1 MSQNAYLDFPVG
13 PTPTPKMIRD
23 AMGEPEEKTPLGS
36 LFGDAF
42 MDTTVTGSVI
52 RYFER
57 PGTFDPSFR
66 ITPELLKDTAGDIP
80 VEYIQDLSESTSLD
94 EFKYR
99 VESIKERLDT
109 REKLSQ
115 HGIAGL
121 GLTFGAALLDP
132 AFLVGAGVAAPLV
145 IGGKAAQVGVA
156 TQRAL
161 RVQSALRGA
170 AISAAIDIPLETA
183 RLATDDMS
191 DFETFFINVIAS
203 GTLGSGIGYAFP
215 TTSGFARNWKQMVDE
230 EKGRIALS
238 MQGKVSTATGVTI
251 PQRNL
256 SSMNK
261 KEVFGYAKELGVP
274 TTRPVAIR
282 RTEIRTEEVFD
293 PTTGGKMEVEVE
305 VALPVDETV
314 VRTPDFDQPGQVA
327 EVKISGKPKMVPKTE
342 AQLRKDIQEFLDKSP
357 EVRAG
362 EAAVG
367 VLAPNDSKF
376 LEFTDEVLKDMVDDV
391 SKPTFFGEALSRLPF
406 FRAIA
411 KREARVGTN
420 NSKLLFRSMVE
431 DPMLDSRMPDLETRA
446 TLNRRTS
453 TLPYYQALR
462 AIEEAEGKAALQLF
476 RENIADAVRSGR
488 QLDGLQGQA
497 QKALQKSFAENLEHA
512 RRMGVDVSGIKPDMK
527 FIPREANQ
535 LGVMAA
541 TDAFGKETVIKLLKT
556 SLKRANP
563 KMSDSKITSVAEG
576 WFKYAE
582 DPEGYVNAR
591 LVGGK
596 SADKIQEIEKVLK
609 ARMKDKKEVDEVL
622 DLLVPK
628 GHQPHLGMTNKRIN
642 FDESM
647 SITAINSKTGKSETL
662 KFSDLVVND
671 MDYLLE
677 KYTHRLTGAAGMTQM
692 ARVIG
697 VETAGEGVVPTIDD
711 FVRFMNTDGKVD
723 DITMTSFEQAYR
735 NIMGMPQRDLVEF
748 GENYRKALGTLRDL
762 SFVNVMANV
771 GVAQLPELANSMASN
786 GVRAMLTRM
795 PALMKMTR
803 NLKTGKWNDQVAAEL
818 EAFLAPSE
826 GILNGYTRN
835 YRMDEGLG
843 LQSSTGSF
851 YERAMRPLRAVTSG
865 AGSINVGGAKV
876 RNFLGIAPMDDAL
889 RIGHVNSTL
898 QSWVNRAY
906 KVKNGRP
913 VKDSFFDKSRSR
925 FRDLGFTDNE
935 LDELMET
942 LADVDAGVVRVHPN
956 STKVAQLDLSKF
968 SNQQLR
974 YKLQFALQRDADRVI
989 QRNKIGNKDFWFNT
1003 PSGGLVTQ
1011 FRQFAL
1017 TAGYKQLGYNLKH
1030 MDQTA
1035 IKMFAG
1041 TTMFAYVG
1049 YLINIHIGANKY
1061 SGIEREKFL
1070 EEALGFHEFMDAEIP
1085 RPLLAAVTRAGW
1097 SGLFPAFIDS
1107 GTARLTPDKEAL
1119 FSPYFRSTGLGV
1131 GLIEGIPAYSYL
1143 SDTLKSLTEVSRAGA
1158 YELTGGKLGGQ
1169 FTEKDMRS
1177 LLRLVPLRNSIII
1190 NRPLEQMAQELNLPK
1205 RED

>member
-13 PTPTPKMIRD
+13 PTPSPKMIRD

-42 MDTTVTGSVI
+42 MDTTVAGSVI

-66 ITPELLKDTAGDIP
+66 ITPELLRDTAGDIP
-80 VEYIQDLSESTSLD
+80 VEYIQDLSESSSLD

-121 GLTFGAALLDP
+121 GLTFGAAMLDP
-132 AFLVGAGVAAPLV
+132 AFLFAAGLSGPLAFA
-145 IGGKAAQVGVA
+145 GKTAQVGVT

-161 RVQSALRGA
+161 RVKSALRGA

-183 RLATDDMS
+183 RLATDDMT
-191 DFETFFINVIAS
+191 DFEDLFFNVVAS

-215 TTSGFARNWKQMVDE
+215 TTSGFARNWKNMVDE
-230 EKGRIALS
+230 EKARIASS
-238 MQGKVSTATGVTI
+238 MQGKVAEATGTVLPT
-251 PQRNL
+251 RDL
-256 SSMNK
+256 GSMSGSEL
-261 KEVFGYAKELGVP
+261 KEYAKELGVP
-274 TTRPVAIR
+274 QSK
-282 RTEIRTEEVFD
+282 F
-293 PTTGGKMEVEVE
+293 
-305 VALPVDETV
+305 ETV
-314 VRTPDFDQPGQVA
+314 TTKTAVGEFKG
-327 EVKISGKPKMVPKTE
+327 PKMRAKTE
-342 AQLRKDIQEFLDKSP
+342 DELKADIQEFLDKSP

-362 EAAVG
+362 EAAIQV
-367 VLAPNDSKF
+367 VAPDDSQFMEFADDAIRQLA
-376 LEFTDEVLKDMVDDV
+376 DEVN
-391 SKPTFFGEALSRLPF
+391 KPHWFGEALSRLPF

-411 KREARVGTN
+411 KREARVGTE
-420 NSKLLFRSMVE
+420 NSKKIFRLMTE
-431 DPMLDSRMPDLETRA
+431 DPMLDSRVQDLETVA
-446 TLNRRTS
+446 TTNRRTAM
-453 TLPYYQALR
+453 LPYYQAMR
-462 AIEEAEGKAALQLF
+462 ALEESEGKAALKVF

-488 QLDGLQGQA
+488 KLDGLQGKA
-497 QKALQKSFAENLEHA
+497 QEALQKSFANTLEHA
-512 RRMGVDVSGIKPDMK
+512 RRMGIDVSGITPNAK

-535 LGVMAA
+535 FGVMVA
-541 TDAFGKETVIKLLKT
+541 TDMFGKETILKLLKA
-556 SLKRANP
+556 SLKKANP
-563 KMSDSKITSVAEG
+563 KMTDTKITSVAEG
-576 WFKYAE
+576 WLKYAE
-582 DPEGYVNAR
+582 DPEAYVNAR

-647 SITAINSKTGKSETL
+647 SITAVNSKTGKTETL

-677 KYTHRLTGAAGMTQM
+677 KYTHRLVGASGITQM
-692 ARVIG
+692 ARVAG

-711 FVRFMNTDGKVD
+711 FVRFMNTGGKVD
-723 DITMTSFEQAYR
+723 DVTLTSFEQAYR

-762 SFVNVMANV
+762 SFVNVMSNV

-786 GVRAMLTRM
+786 GVRAMLKRM

-803 NLKTGKWNDQVAAEL
+803 DLRTGKWNDQVAAEL
-818 EAFLAPSE
+818 EAFIAPSE

-843 LQSSTGSF
+843 LQQPTGSM
-851 YERAMRPLRAVTSG
+851 YEAAMRPLRAVTSG
-865 AGSINVGGAKV
+865 AGSVNVGGFKL

-898 QSWVNRAY
+898 QSWVNQAY
-906 KVKNGRP
+906 KVKNGKP
-913 VKDSFFDKSRSR
+913 LVDSAFSKNRAR
-925 FRDLGFTDNE
+925 FKDLGFTDSE
-935 LDELMET
+935 LDELMEI
-942 LADVDAGVVRVHPN
+942 LADVDSGVVRVKPN
-956 STKVAQLDLSKF
+956 STTVAELNLSKF
-968 SNQQLR
+968 PNKQLR

-989 QRNKIGNKDFWFNT
+989 QRNKIGNKDYWFNS

-1011 FRQFAL
+1011 FRQFAM

-1061 SGIEREKFL
+1061 TGIEREKFL
-1070 EEALGFHEFMDAEIP
+1070 DEALGFHEFMDVEIP
-1085 RPLLAAVTRAGW
+1085 RPLLASVTRAGW

-1107 GTARLTPDKEAL
+1107 GTAMITPEREAL
-1119 FSPYFRSTGLGV
+1119 FSPYFRTTGLGV

-1143 SDTLKSLTEVSRAGA
+1143 SDTLKSLTEISRAGA
-1158 YELTGGKLGGQ
+1158 FELTGGKLGGE
-1169 FTEKDMRS
+1169 FTEKDMKT

-1190 NRPLEQMAQELNLPK
+1190 NRPLERLVEEADLPK

>member
-13 PTPTPKMIRD
+13 PTPSPKMIRD

-42 MDTTVTGSVI
+42 MDTTVAGSVI

-57 PGTFDPSFR
+57 PNEIDPSFR
-66 ITPELLKDTAGDIP
+66 ITPELLRDTAGDIP

-121 GLTFGAALLDP
+121 GLTFGAAMLDP
-132 AFLVGAGVAAPLV
+132 AFLFAAGLTGPLAFA
-145 IGGKAAQVGVA
+145 GKTAQVGVT

-161 RVQSALRGA
+161 RVKSALRGA

-183 RLATDDMS
+183 RLATDDMT
-191 DFETFFINVIAS
+191 DFEDLFFNVIAS

-215 TTSGFARNWKQMVDE
+215 TTSGFSRNWKNMVDE
-230 EKGRIALS
+230 EKARIASS
-238 MQGKVSTATGVTI
+238 MQSSVAEATGTTLPV
-251 PQRNL
+251 RDL
-256 SSMNK
+256 GSMNK
-261 KEVFGYAKELGVP
+261 KEAFAYAKELGVP
-274 TTRPVAIR
+274 TTRPVEVK

-293 PTTGGKMEVEVE
+293 PATGGTMEVEVE

-327 EVKISGKPKMVPKTE
+327 EVKIAGKPKMVPKTE

-362 EAAVG
+362 EAAIQV
-367 VLAPNDSKF
+367 VAPDDSQFMEFADDAIRQLA
-376 LEFTDEVLKDMVDDV
+376 DEVN
-391 SKPTFFGEALSRLPF
+391 KPHWFGDAMSRLPF

-411 KREARVGTN
+411 KREARVGTE
-420 NSKLLFRSMVE
+420 NSKKIFRLMTE
-431 DPMLDSRMPDLETRA
+431 DPMLDSRVQDLETVA
-446 TLNRRTS
+446 TTNRRTAM
-453 TLPYYQALR
+453 LPYYQAMKAL
-462 AIEEAEGKAALQLF
+462 EESEGKAALKVF

-488 QLDGLQGQA
+488 KLDGLQGKA
-497 QKALQKSFAENLEHA
+497 QEALQKSFANTLEHA
-512 RRMGVDVSGIKPDMK
+512 RRMGIDVSGITPNAK

-535 LGVMAA
+535 FGVMVA
-541 TDAFGKETVIKLLKT
+541 TDMFGKEAILKLLKA
-556 SLKRANP
+556 SLKKANP
-563 KMSDSKITSVAEG
+563 KMTDTKITSVAEG
-576 WFKYAE
+576 WLKYAE
-582 DPEGYVNAR
+582 DPEAYVNAR

-596 SADKIQEIEKVLK
+596 SAEKIQEIEKVLK

-647 SITAINSKTGKSETL
+647 SITAVNSKTGKTETL

-677 KYTHRLTGAAGMTQM
+677 KYTHRLVGASGITQM
-692 ARVIG
+692 ARVAG

-723 DITMTSFEQAYR
+723 DVTLTSFEQAYR

-762 SFVNVMANV
+762 SFVNVMSNV

-786 GVRAMLTRM
+786 SVRAMLTRM

-803 NLKTGKWNDQVAAEL
+803 DLRTGKWTDQVAAEL
-818 EAFLAPSE
+818 EAFIAPSE

-843 LQSSTGSF
+843 LQQPTGSF
-851 YERAMRPLRAVTSG
+851 YEAAMRPLRALTSG
-865 AGSINVGGAKV
+865 AGSINVGGFKL

-898 QSWVNRAY
+898 QSWVNTAY
-906 KVKNGRP
+906 KVKNGKP
-913 VKDSFFDKSRSR
+913 LVDTFFNKSRSR
-925 FRDLGFTDNE
+925 FRDLGFTDSE
-935 LDELMET
+935 LDELMEI
-942 LADVDAGVVRVHPN
+942 LADVDSGVVRVKPN
-956 STKVAQLDLSKF
+956 STTVAELNLSKF
-968 SNQQLR
+968 PNKQLR

-989 QRNKIGNKDFWFNT
+989 QRNKIGNKDYWFNS

-1011 FRQFAL
+1011 FRQFAMS
-1017 TAGYKQLGYNLKH
+1017 AGYKQLGYNLKH

-1061 SGIEREKFL
+1061 TGIEREKFL
-1070 EEALGFHEFMDAEIP
+1070 DEALGFHEFMDVEIP

-1107 GTARLTPDKEAL
+1107 GTAMITPEREAL
-1119 FSPYFRSTGLGV
+1119 FSPYFRTTGLGV

-1143 SDTLKSLTEVSRAGA
+1143 SDTLKSLTEISRAGA
-1158 YELTGGKLGGQ
+1158 FELTGGKLGGE
-1169 FTEKDMRS
+1169 FTEKDMKT

-1190 NRPLEQMAQELNLPK
+1190 NRPLERLVEEADLPK